1 MNRNGRGG
9 RAAPNGYKILSIFL
23 AAVLVIAAITE
34 LVLWQKDYIV
44 FQNPN
49 KTEEPAEEDT
59 DSGMVVTPSG
69 EGTFLSLN
77 VSTLSE
83 ETAASENEEESDI
96 KTLTVEFNPTIATDK
111 RVTWS
116 IGFANPSS
124 AWASGKDVNDYVTLT
139 PEENNGPSATLEC
152 KQAFGEQIIVTV
164 TSMDN
169 SAATDTATV
178 DYARRVTDFALSIRT
193 GESNWGTF
201 INFGQSELL
210 IDFAP
215 VSFDEAMTGS
225 EYYDGSS
232 VWASQFTYAYLDN
245 VTIDSDD
252 ENDPLY
258 TVADSSEKHSAQFSD
273 YTIKDNMLFENKVNS
288 DYVGRIQSE
297 VTLNSEV
304 KDIFYNDYLLYCYS
318 GGFPDSWEYIFN
330 DRFDFVGSNFLTIL
344 NRFGEISHIDYRSLE
359 SRYSDFLTQL
369 VTWLQENPDTPV
381 WTIDLTITGK
391 YSTFEKT
398 FTVRYDPSTVQM
410 PVWSVSLDEENVV
423 M

>member
-1 MNRNGRGG
+1 MNGNGRGG

-49 KTEEPAEEDT
+49 KTEEQAEEDT

-77 VSTLSE
+77 VSALSD
-83 ETAASENEEESDI
+83 ETATDEKESETGI

-124 AWASGKDVNDYVTLT
+124 TWASGKDVNDYVTFT

-164 TSMDN
+164 TSMEN

-178 DYARRVTDFALSIRT
+178 DYARRITDFALSIRT
-193 GESNWGTF
+193 GISNWDTF

-245 VTIDSDD
+245 ATIDSDD

-258 TVADSSEKHSAQFSD
+258 TAADSSEKNIAQFSD

-288 DYVGRIQSE
+288 DYVGRIQPE

-304 KDIFYNDYLLYCYS
+304 KDIFYNDYLLYCYT
-318 GGFPDSWEYIFN
+318 GFPDTWEYIFN
-330 DRFDFVGSNFLTIL
+330 DEFEFVGSNFLTIL
-344 NRFGEISHIDYRSLE
+344 NRFGKISNIDYRSLE

>member
-1 MNRNGRGG
+1 MNRNGWGG

-23 AAVLVIAAITE
+23 AAVLLIVAITE
-34 LVLWQKDYIV
+34 LVLWQMDYIV

-49 KTEEPAEEDT
+49 KTEEQAEEDVG
-59 DSGMVVTPSG
+59 SGMVVTPSG

-164 TSMDN
+164 TSMEN

-178 DYARRVTDFALSIRT
+178 DYARRILDYRLWGYEGGLDTPDMLADF
-193 GESNWGTF
+193 GESE
-201 INFGQSELL
+201 IL
-210 IDFAP
+210 IDFAG
-215 VSFDEAMTGS
+215 VSFDDALSFQNGAWYQELLVTNS
-225 EYYDGSS
+225 DGTPTYTEDELKDPLFPASDG
-232 VWASQFTYAYLDN
+232 VASQNA
-245 VTIDSDD
+245 V
-252 ENDPLY
+252 
-258 TVADSSEKHSAQFSD
+258 FSD
-273 YTIKDNMLFENKVNS
+273 YTIKDNMIFFNDATDEELIVDVSGSFDMNE
-288 DYVGRIQSE
+288 E
-297 VTLNSEV
+297 VQ
-304 KDIFYNDYLLYCYS
+304 DILSDYLLS
-318 GGFPDSWEYIFN
+318 MWQPSLPILTLEDIFKQGFKVI
-330 DRFDFVGSNFLTIL
+330 GSNLASVLFYD
-344 NRFGEISHIDYRSLE
+344 IDSTLQSYLRYHQDSF
-359 SRYSDFLTQL
+359 YSDFMTDL
-369 VTWLQENPDTPV
+369 VAWLNANPDTPV
-381 WTIDLTITGK
+381 WTINVVITGK

-398 FTVRYDPSTVQM
+398 FTVRYDPSTVQI
-410 PVWSVSLDEENVV
+410 PVSSVSIDEESVV